1 MRTIRK
7 GRSKANVLLLDQMIE
22 PGDEPVKIRVRG
34 STLVDFEKKPVHHQ
48 DWHGKSV
55 GFFRFTPGSAAALV
69 ERVDDYVR
77 TGRTSY
83 EYEEAIRNLILARP
97 DQFRCE
103 DISDLP
109 WTEFDFE
116 VDVVRARREILPQ
129 IADLQH
135 A

>member
-1 MRTIRK
+1 L
-7 GRSKANVLLLDQMIE
+7 AWQ
-22 PGDEPVKIRVRG
+22 
-34 STLVDFEKKPVHHQ
+34 
-48 DWHGKSV
+48 SV

-109 WTEFDFE
+109 WTEFDF
-116 VDVVRARREILPQ
+116 DVVRARREILPQ